1 MKPVVLIHIEGG
13 VASIIG
19 GTPGVQVFILDY
31 DSFDPHPS
39 YFSQVID
46 VPMSEV
52 QIINY
57 INNELDDSDS
67 TDQ

>member
-19 GTPGVQVFILDY
+19 GTPGVQVFFLDY
-31 DSFDPHPS
+31 DSFDPHAS
-39 YFSQVID
+39 CFSQVID
-46 VPMSEV
+46 VPMSEE

-57 INNELDDSDS
+57 INAELDDTDS
-67 TDQ
+67 TNQ

>member
-1 MKPVVLIHIEGG
+1 MEPVVLIHIEGG
-13 VASIIG
+13 VPSIIG
-19 GTPGVQVFILDY
+19 GTPGVQVFFLDY
-31 DSFDPHPS
+31 DSFEPHPS
-39 YFSQVID
+39 YCSQVID
-46 VPMSEV
+46 VPMSEQ

>member
-13 VASIIG
+13 VPTIIG
-19 GTPGVQVFILDY
+19 GTPGVKVFFLDY

-46 VPMSEV
+46 VPMSEE

-67 TDQ
+67 TNQ